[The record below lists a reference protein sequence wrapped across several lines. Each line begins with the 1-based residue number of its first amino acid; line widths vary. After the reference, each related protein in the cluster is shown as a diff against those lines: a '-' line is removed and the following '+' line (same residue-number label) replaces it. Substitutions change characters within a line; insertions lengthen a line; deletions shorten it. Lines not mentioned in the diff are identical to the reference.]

1 MVKLVWY
8 CWVTLISLT
17 TIKKQAIFVSME
29 QEKLSTISRVI
40 LVLIIMVGGTYW
52 GWRSSQESNRRDNL
66 SILASYKNKLSGGGG
81 LPRPTSSVGSNN
93 HDNQDCPDD
102 QKVFLPSVTSG
113 SNQSFI
119 CPPKND
125 EFKLNKL
132 QENTKPTNSCIG
144 PTELVKVKIREQS
157 KNPSIYS
164 YEVTNLHK
172 SPIYIFT
179 LGDSD
184 HFELR
189 PIEDL
194 SIRESP
200 KEWEGHA
207 GVKYESNYQNVSWAT
222 LNTQSSI
229 KPHET
234 LRGFSVEVS
243 PFLKEWEGKFDNDGL
258 PVVPLN
264 MKQVPFLVYFNGD
277 NVCLWGRPVEN

>member
-1 MVKLVWY
+1 
-8 CWVTLISLT
+8 
-17 TIKKQAIFVSME
+17 ME

-164 YEVTNLHK
+164 YEVTNLYK
-172 SPIYIFT
+172 SPIRYFT

-184 HFELR
+184 HQEMSGRAGSDPLVK
-189 PIEDL
+189 
-194 SIRESP
+194 ESP
-200 KEWEGHA
+200 KGWKGRVGYLYESDYIRVTWTISDEQFLIKLGDTLGGFLVEVPPLPEEWE
-207 GVKYESNYQNVSWAT
+207 E
-222 LNTQSSI
+222 L
-229 KPHET
+229 
-234 LRGFSVEVS
+234 
-243 PFLKEWEGKFDNDGL
+243 
-258 PVVPLN
+258 PLN
-264 MKQVPFLVYFNGD
+264 MKQLPF
-277 NVCLWGRPVEN
+277 NVHFDDFTCVWGRPVEN